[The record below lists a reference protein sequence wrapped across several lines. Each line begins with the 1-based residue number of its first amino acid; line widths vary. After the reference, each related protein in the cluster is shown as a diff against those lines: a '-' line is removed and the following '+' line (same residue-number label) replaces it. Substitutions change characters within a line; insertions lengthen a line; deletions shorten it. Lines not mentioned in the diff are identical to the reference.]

1 MSYGYNINM
10 VHIDSIEE
18 FRSLLDYYISCLEKK
33 DRLSLTFNFRLDG
46 KKFYSN
52 IFKKEQFF
60 LEKKEQF
67 EIKKTPE
74 IENIFKNYK
83 LLQRNMPVF
92 YGYPLFMD
100 SNGNVSP
107 VFFVEIFF
115 EEKDDSIIFTKES
128 VVPELNHYILTKHDY
143 NVEEINKIRLEIEEE
158 DDFIIK
164 LEKITDLLN
173 LEKKTISPELEQKPL
188 IVRPSLQLINKAIL
202 YFGGRMGFTKG
213 LVDELQKLKKLSQH
227 QLELTSLGILFGKE
241 EHEAQKNKK
250 ELLEIFNLNES
261 QQKAVEN
268 AFSNNVSVIT
278 GPPGTGKSQVVLNV
292 IANAV
297 WNDKSVLFASK
308 NNRAVDVVNDK
319 LKTVLSKDLIVM
331 MGSSKHRKNAK
342 LQIDKLFQD
351 INSLKISSDLE
362 NYKQKIKNI
371 DKEMNNLREQLED
384 MSKANE
390 EIEELQ
396 NQADS
401 LAKELPEKLYNQCKN
416 DEFEVIDKFKL
427 ESDIKNNFENTG
439 LIKKIIKT
447 FLPSFYQR
455 KEQAIFKK
463 YHVDLSDNFR
473 GYLDKNIKLNT
484 EEIKNSQTSK
494 RKNKIIQK
502 YI

>member
-1 MSYGYNINM
+1 
-10 VHIDSIEE
+10 
-18 FRSLLDYYISCLEKK
+18 
-33 DRLSLTFNFRLDG
+33 
-46 KKFYSN
+46 
-52 IFKKEQFF
+52 
-60 LEKKEQF
+60 
-67 EIKKTPE
+67 
-74 IENIFKNYK
+74 
-83 LLQRNMPVF
+83 MPVF

-128 VVPELNHYILTKHDY
+128 VVPEFNHYILTKHDY

-173 LEKKTISPELEQKPL
+173 LEKKTISSELEQKPL

-202 YFGGRMGFTKG
+202 YFGGRMGFTRG

-227 QLELTSLGILFGKE
+227 QLESTSLGILFDKE
-241 EHEAQKNKK
+241 EYESSKNKK

-261 QQKAVEN
+261 QEKAVEN
-268 AFSNNVSVIT
+268 SFSNNISVIT

-319 LKTVLSKDLIVM
+319 LKTVLSKDLIVR

-351 INSLKISSDLE
+351 VNSLKISSDFEKSKQGIAHLNVDIQE
-362 NYKQKIKNI
+362 LKAKINYSSNLNTKIDGCNEKKDTLIGTLPSKLKQDVQNKIYLFLN
-371 DKEMNNLREQLED
+371 
-384 MSKANE
+384 
-390 EIEELQ
+390 
-396 NQADS
+396 
-401 LAKELPEKLYNQCKN
+401 KLS
-416 DEFEVIDKFKL
+416 I
-427 ESDIKNNFENTG
+427 
-439 LIKKIIKT
+439 KIIPTIIIFITLKSVS
-447 FLPSFYQR
+447 LILR
-455 KEQAIFKK
+455 NFKK
-463 YHVDLSDNFR
+463 LNYRNN
-473 GYLDKNIKLNT
+473 DK
-484 EEIKNSQTSK
+484 
-494 RKNKIIQK
+494 
-502 YI
+502 